1 MTCGSSGDPIS
12 SHDDDHYAYPTA
24 DVPLTA
30 RQGVQTI
37 LWRTLH
43 DFQEPHAKHVSFDTL
58 AKLTYLGA
66 AG

>member
-1 MTCGSSGDPIS
+1 MTTIM
-12 SHDDDHYAYPTA
+12 PT
-24 DVPLTA
+24 
-30 RQGVQTI
+30 RQRMYHSQPVKGYKTI

-43 DFQEPHAKHVSFDTL
+43 DIQEPHAKHASFDTL